1 MPSLLTPLSDPV
13 FRPLYAAQM
22 IGLIGFGLSTVAL
35 SLLAFQLEP
44 DNAGQVLGIALGLK
58 MVTFVL
64 VAPMFASAAAAVS
77 RKKLLIWLDLV
88 RAVAIGA
95 IAFVDQVWQVYV
107 LIVVLSAAAAGFTPA
122 LQAVIPDIFSDVDRY
137 TEALSLT
144 RTSYELE
151 GLLSPVLAAVLLGFI
166 GFNVLFALNAVAF
179 IASAALIGT
188 VSIPF
193 LRGKGTASGRRLG
206 EITQGIRHYLRLPR
220 LRGLFAIYFGAA
232 AGSAMVITNTVVF
245 VKEEFAL
252 GDQEVAWALGVAG
265 AGSILVAVAVP
276 KLLRTF
282 RDYSLMLLGGGTLT
296 VVLFVLS
303 GVGGIAGLIFC
314 WFVIGL
320 ALSLVQTPSGRL
332 IQRSAG
338 PAGRPALFAAQFSLS
353 HFCWLITYPLAG
365 FVGTGLGLSTAA
377 LTLAVVAGTGT
388 IIAALFW
395 RSGHVFGE
403 TGTPGPD

>member
-193 LRGKGTASGRRLG
+193 LRGKGTASGRRLV
-206 EITQGIRHYLRLPR
+206 EVTQGVRQYLRVPR
-220 LRGLFAIYFGAA
+220 LRGLFAIYFGVA

-245 VKEEFAL
+245 VKEDFGL

-276 KLLRTF
+276 RLLRTV
-282 RDYSLMLLGGGTLT
+282 RDYSLMLIGGGALT
-296 VVLFVLS
+296 AVLFVLS
-303 GVGGIAGLIFC
+303 GIGGIASLLLC

-320 ALSLVQTPSGRL
+320 SLSLVQTPSGRL
-332 IQRSAG
+332 IQRSAD
-338 PAGRPALFAAQFSLS
+338 PEGRPALFAAQFSLS
-353 HFCWLITYPLAG
+353 HSCWLITYPLAG
-365 FVGTGLGLSTAA
+365 FVGAGLGLSTAA
-377 LTLAVVAGTGT
+377 ITLAIVAGAGT
-388 IIAALFW
+388 IFAVLFW

-403 TGTPGPD
+403 AEVPGAD